1 MIERERYKV
10 FFPTIIEWQKIVLR
24 QNDSKQFW
32 RQDFYDY
39 YRTKFEIALE
49 KQPKSICEIGVRW
62 GYSAFSF
69 LSAVPTARY
78 TGYDIVAG
86 THGGAKGIDTFGY
99 VAGFLHD
106 NFPQADIRLVH
117 ADTRNLVTLTG
128 PFDFIHVDGDH
139 SVEGCRHDLEL
150 ALGACSPG
158 GTILVDDYNYI
169 KGVTVAADDFCRN
182 WKYRIA
188 ETQTKHSLRGELIIT
203 KGGDHD

>member
-1 MIERERYKV
+1 MEVTKDFISID
-10 FFPTIIEWQKIVLR
+10 TWQKIVLVEG
-24 QNDSKQFW
+24 DSKQFW

-49 KQPKSICEIGVRW
+49 KKPKTICEIGVRW

-86 THGGAKGIDTFGY
+86 THGGAKGIMTFPR
-99 VAGFLHD
+99 VQLLLERW
-106 NFPQADIRLVH
+106 FPEADINLIY
-117 ADTRNLVTLTG
+117 ADTRVLKGLGG

-150 ALGACSPG
+150 ALEACSPG

-169 KGVTVAADDFCRN
+169 KGVTEAADDFCRN
-182 WKYRIA
+182 WQYRIA
-188 ETQTKHSLRGELIIT
+188 NIQSRHSLRGELIIT